1 MFDDQTD
8 SRKIILTYL
17 PTSFRLFRPGSI
29 STKEEVIVEVSLP
42 SSRSNVNVK
51 LKKYMYI
58 YIYIYCRKAEKSTL
72 RDDRLRYDSPF
83 PGFGINILE

>member
-51 LKKYMYI
+51 LKI

>member
-17 PTSFRLFRPGSI
+17 PTSFRLFRPGSN

-42 SSRSNVNVK
+42 SSRSDVNVK
-51 LKKYMYI
+51 LKK